1 MKTITLG
8 NGLIMPMLGFGT
20 YKAGSDAECQ
30 CAVSSALRA
39 GYRLID
45 TAQAYKNEKAVGEG
59 LRQSGIP
66 RSEIFVT
73 TKLWFT
79 AFETRDAEHA
89 LEDSFEKL
97 GLDYIDMV
105 LLHWPYGNVYAA
117 WRVLEEYYKKGR
129 IRAIGVSNF
138 EPDRLIDLI
147 AFNRV
152 PPAVNQ
158 IETHLFCQQ
167 QAAHEWM
174 NKYGVVHQAYA
185 PLHRGQDGIFDA
197 PAVQEA
203 AARHGK
209 TPAQIALRFLIDSGV
224 AVIPKSS
231 SPARIRENADIF
243 DFELTDSE
251 KSALRALDLNAPSIG
266 KPADPVKVES
276 FTR

>member
-1 MKTITLG
+1 MKTITLN
-8 NGLIMPMLGFGT
+8 NGLLMPMLGFGT
-20 YKAGSDAECQ
+20 YKAGSDEECSR
-30 CAVSSALRA
+30 AVCDALHA

-45 TAQAYKNEKAVGEG
+45 TAQAYKNEQAVGEG
-59 LRQSGIP
+59 IRQGGVP

-79 AFETRDAEHA
+79 AFEETEAERA
-89 LEDSFEKL
+89 LEGSFERL

-117 WRVLEEYYKKGR
+117 WRTLEKYYERGR

-152 PPAVNQ
+152 PPSVNQ

-167 QAAHEWM
+167 QESHAWM

-203 AARHGK
+203 AARHNK
-209 TPAQIALRFLIDSGV
+209 TPAQIALRFLIDCGV
-224 AVIPKSS
+224 AIIPKSS
-231 SPARIRENADIF
+231 SPARIRENADLF

-251 KSALRALDLNAPSIG
+251 KGALRALDQNAPAIG
-266 KPADPVKVES
+266 RPADPSKVES